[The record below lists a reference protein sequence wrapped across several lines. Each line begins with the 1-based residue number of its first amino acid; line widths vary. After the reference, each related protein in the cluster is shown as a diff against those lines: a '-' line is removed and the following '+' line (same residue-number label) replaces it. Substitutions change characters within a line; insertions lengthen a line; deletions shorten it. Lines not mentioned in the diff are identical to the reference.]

1 MLIEIILALCPLTNT
16 LHICITSLLSAKNYR
31 TAINIFQLILRKL
44 KMGIKRHVLFIL
56 QHKLLIFFFHSW
68 IVFAVTSLKTFC
80 FRFLASRV
88 TQENMNMFILV
99 CILLSKKKFLIDI
112 IFSYLIFYFW
122 QTLQI
127 SKENYKSSQLHRI
140 LNKYKAFI
148 VKYNPNLFCLSLLCC
163 LF

>member
-1 MLIEIILALCPLTNT
+1 MHYVLIISEI
-16 LHICITSLLSAKNYR
+16 LLSIYCNWFWEKWKWTLKDTFFLSCNINYWY
-31 TAINIFQLILRKL
+31 
-44 KMGIKRHVLFIL
+44 
-56 QHKLLIFFFHSW
+56 FFFHSW

-127 SKENYKSSQLHRI
+127 LKENCKSSQLHRI